1 MLYDDGYEEFVCPSK
16 PDTKYQWLTPRAR
29 TAGATD
35 AVHAAFKL
43 LQAANAG
50 ECHETKSA
58 VLEEFI
64 AEHCS
69 CPLQGRS
76 LRRLMNL
83 GPAGA
88 VPSADSS
95 TQEAAPHVPM
105 VVTPPPVAASAASVS
120 HTADG
125 SHLDAL
131 VPLRPSSG
139 MGGAFFPLVH
149 NPALVSALGQN

>member
-1 MLYDDGYEEFVCPSK
+1 MK
-16 PDTKYQWLTPRAR
+16 
-29 TAGATD
+29 
-35 AVHAAFKL
+35 
-43 LQAANAG
+43 
-50 ECHETKSA
+50 
-58 VLEEFI
+58 
-64 AEHCS
+64 
-69 CPLQGRS
+69 
-76 LRRLMNL
+76 L

-95 TQEAAPHVPM
+95 AQEAAPHVPM

-139 MGGAFFPLVH
+139 MGGARLSLFNNL
-149 NPALVSALGQN
+149 ALVFASNEIDQMPSP